1 MSKKAFLP
9 AMLAA
14 ISWLTVS
21 GLNGATP
28 DAAPNITY
36 TASGTFSAPQVSG
49 TDTLKLSG
57 EPFIISIVA
66 SAGSAP
72 IQHGS
77 NWGIFSPFKMT
88 GQVHSALVGTTPV
101 NIASTA
107 ASILQGIGPTFDNFE
122 AAFPVR
128 VVGISLTIQAK
139 IVMPAGTIAKPYLH
153 PFSAVPLSPSNGVVT
168 YSDGTNST
176 VLTINNGTLT
186 ATIPA
191 GQDTHPVQIQIQ

>member
-1 MSKKAFLP
+1 
-9 AMLAA
+9 MLAA
-14 ISWLTVS
+14 ISWFTVA

-36 TASGTFSAPQVSG
+36 TATGTFSSPQISG

-72 IQHGS
+72 VQHGS

-153 PFSAVPLSPSNGVVT
+153 PFSAVTLTPANAAVT
-168 YSDGTNST
+168 YSDGTNAT
-176 VLTINNGTLT
+176 VLSINNGSLT

-191 GQDTHPVQIQIQ
+191 GQDAQPVHIQIQ

>member
-14 ISWLTVS
+14 ISWFTVA

-36 TASGTFSAPQVSG
+36 TAAGTFSNPQISG

-57 EPFIISIVA
+57 EPFVISIVA

-72 IQHGS
+72 VQHGS

-153 PFSAVPLSPSNGVVT
+153 PFSVITLSPSNAAVT
-168 YSDGTNST
+168 YSDGSNTT
-176 VLTINNGTLT
+176 VLAINNGSLT

-191 GQDTHPVQIQIQ
+191 GQDAHPVQIQIQ